1 MMKTESPQVQLQYEC
16 SAIYKCSP
24 VMWYR
29 DNSCND
35 SWGGRGGPGSGSAA
49 AAAAAAGRPAVLG
62 LGLVTVTEAQ
72 AIFGLTRVVLT
83 SLGGLSVRKQ
93 ETRRWATLDTQACAG
108 WLTEH

>member
-1 MMKTESPQVQLQYEC
+1 MCYH
-16 SAIYKCSP
+16 
-24 VMWYR
+24 
-29 DNSCND
+29 DNPYNN

-49 AAAAAAGRPAVLG
+49 AAAAAAAGRPAGLG